1 MLRRYQARG
10 GWLIQTTPEKPGKGG
25 GVRRAYRSWPVFG
38 LALSVLL
45 GLMVVPAVT
54 AWRRSEQ
61 IYSQVRSSQAQ
72 FQTGQSAFQAVA
84 EHLSAISITIREF
97 LLDSSPDAVR
107 TYGARLDRD
116 WQRLDAGMA
125 RLRASLPPDVAT
137 GLTTLEPD
145 LDAYRTSTH
154 SIFAWR
160 PAERAERGAYFLREE
175 HRPRRA
181 SILAV
186 TERLADL
193 NAALYAQHQQRA
205 SESEERFRA
214 DLVRSVEFALL
225 AGVAVAAAGMLRIRS
240 LERRA
245 REQHQQAQQTSD
257 EMRSLSVQ
265 LRHAQEEERRTISRE
280 LHDEVGQ
287 QLTAMR
293 MELGSLERLRGS
305 ATGEFE
311 TTLAE
316 VKELAERSLR
326 DIRGI
331 AAGLRP
337 SVLDDLG
344 LGAALRRQAR
354 EFTKRT
360 GTLVDVSI
368 DGDFEGLAD
377 TQRIYVY
384 RIVQEALTNC
394 ARHARAR
401 HITVTLAQAGQS
413 LELTVR
419 DDGVG
424 FDVGTVA
431 HSGLGLIGMEER
443 VRELGGIIA
452 VHSAPNQG
460 TTIAISLPGTAAAA

>member
-1 MLRRYQARG
+1 MVGRYQAGG
-10 GWLIQTTPEKPGKGG
+10 GWLIQTTPEKLGKVG
-25 GVRRAYRSWPVFG
+25 GVRPYRSWPVFG

-45 GLMVVPAVT
+45 GLMIVPAVT

-61 IYSQVRSSQAQ
+61 IYSEVRSSQAQ
-72 FQTGQSAFQAVA
+72 FQAGQSAFQAVA
-84 EHLSAISITIREF
+84 ENLSAISLTIREC
-97 LLDSSPDAVR
+97 LLESSPDAAR

-116 WQRLDAGMA
+116 WQRLDASMA
-125 RLRASLPPDVAT
+125 RLRATLPPDVAA
-137 GLTTLEPD
+137 GLATLEPD
-145 LDAYRTSTH
+145 LAAYRTSTH
-154 SIFAWR
+154 SIFNWR
-160 PAERAERGAYFLREE
+160 PAERAERGSYFLREE

-186 TERLADL
+186 TEQLAGVDT
-193 NAALYAQHQQRA
+193 ALYAQQQQQA
-205 SESEERFRA
+205 TESEERFRA
-214 DLVRSVEFALL
+214 DLVRAVEFALL
-225 AGVAVAAAGMLRIRS
+225 AGIAVSAAGMLRIRG

-245 REQHQQAQQTSD
+245 REQHQHAQQTSD

-265 LRHAQEEERRTISRE
+265 LRHAQEDERRTISRE

-293 MELGSLERLRGS
+293 MELGALERLRGTV
-305 ATGEFE
+305 TGEFE

-360 GTLVDVSI
+360 GTPVDVSL
-368 DGDFEGLAD
+368 DGDFEGFAD

-394 ARHARAR
+394 ARHAHAR
-401 HITVTLAQAGQS
+401 HITVTLAQARQS
-413 LELTVR
+413 LELAIR

-424 FDVGTVA
+424 FDRGAVA
-431 HSGLGLIGMEER
+431 PAGLGLIGMEER
-443 VRELGGIIA
+443 VRELGGTIT
-452 VHSAPNQG
+452 VHSAPNAG
-460 TTIAISLPGTAAAA
+460 TTIAISIPVAAVAA